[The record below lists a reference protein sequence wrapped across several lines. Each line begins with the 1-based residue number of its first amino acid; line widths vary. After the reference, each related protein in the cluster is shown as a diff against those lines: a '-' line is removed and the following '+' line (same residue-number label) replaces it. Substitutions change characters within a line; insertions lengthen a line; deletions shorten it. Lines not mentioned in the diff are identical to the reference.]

1 MRLGVHVSAAG
12 KIYEAFERA
21 AELGCN
27 TMQIFARSPQQW
39 RQARL
44 DPAEVKEFAL
54 RKEKLDINPVFVH
67 IPYLI
72 NLASPVPGLYKAS
85 LKAYI
90 EDIME
95 ADALKADYIVT
106 HMGSHKDTS
115 EESGIRRITRALNL
129 IIQRTKKS
137 RVGILL
143 ENTSGSGSWLGYRFS
158 HHREIIRGLEDKQRV
173 GLCLDTAHA
182 FLAGYDISGKAGLE
196 ALLDEID
203 AQVGLEKLKLVHFND
218 ARGKLGSH
226 FDRHDHIG
234 KGAIGMEG
242 MKRIINHPLL
252 RRCAFILETPKDEP
266 RADRKNLEITRKFLG
281 KQGC

>member
-12 KIYEAFERA
+12 MIYQAFERA

-54 RKEKLDINPVFVH
+54 RKETLDINPIFIH

-95 ADALKADYIVT
+95 AEALKADYIVT

-143 ENTSGSGSWLGYRFS
+143 ENTSGSGSWLGYKFS

-182 FLAGYDISGKAGLE
+182 FLAGYDISSRAGLE
-196 ALLDEID
+196 ALLDEIGSL
-203 AQVGLEKLKLVHFND
+203 VGLEKLKLVHFND

-234 KGAIGMEG
+234 KGSIGMEG

-252 RRCAFILETPKDEP
+252 RGCAFILETPKDEP
-266 RADRKNLEITRKFLG
+266 QADRKNLEITRKFLG
-281 KQGC
+281 K

>member
-143 ENTSGSGSWLGYRFS
+143 ENTSGSGSWLGYKFS

-252 RRCAFILETPKDEP
+252 RGCAFILETPKDEP

-281 KQGC
+281 KQGY